1 MLGSAKVSRRESDGC
16 GARSGASTRPSR
28 MVVLSSAGQAAEVQL
43 QLPGHGGG
51 GKSLKTGNQGKRV
64 RPQCWTAAVP
74 AMVWEGCSGDGDDGD
89 DGKKVRSW
97 WLEIHGL
104 GDVARLDCVARLGHI
119 CFAVLVCRA
128 DSFPQNAPFDTRFLA
143 PLAKV
148 IHQWSTQAT
157 DRAKLVRPR

>member
-1 MLGSAKVSRRESDGC
+1 MLGSAKVSRRESDEC
-16 GARSGASTRPSR
+16 GARSSR
-28 MVVLSSAGQAAEVQL
+28 MAVLSSACQAAEVQL

-51 GKSLKTGNQGKRV
+51 KSPKTGDQGKRV
-64 RPQCWTAAVP
+64 RSQCWTAAVP
-74 AMVWEGCSGDGDDGD
+74 AMVWEGCSGDRDDGD

-148 IHQWSTQAT
+148 IHQRSTQAT